1 MTRSEAAA
9 FLKAH
14 DNYVILTHRRPDGDT
29 CGCAIALCR
38 TLRRLGKTAVVYEN
52 PQFTARFAPYL
63 AGLTRGGIFSD
74 DTLISVDLA
83 ADNLL
88 PFGAED
94 APGRIR
100 LAIDHHG
107 SHSLTADCCL
117 LEADRAA
124 CGEIIYGL
132 LSELGAQPDRET
144 ADALYI
150 AIATDTGCFRYSN
163 VTGNTLR
170 VAAELID
177 CGANIAPINKLF
189 FDTKSFARLQ
199 LEARLTGSVE
209 LYAGGK
215 VGICTLPKA
224 WLAELH
230 ISEDDIDSISGFA
243 RSIEG
248 VEIGIMIREVEG
260 GMGKISL
267 RTSPNYD
274 AAALCRELGGGGHA
288 AAAGCSVAGGI
299 DAAKAAILDVLR
311 RSGVQL

>member
-14 DNYVILTHRRPDGDT
+14 DNYVILTHRRPDGDA
-29 CGCAIALCR
+29 CGCAVALCR
-38 TLRRLGKTAVVYEN
+38 ALRALGKTVAVYDN

-63 AGLTRGGIFSD
+63 AGLTRGGIRPD

-94 APGRIR
+94 TAGRIR

-132 LSELGAQPDRET
+132 LSELGVQPDRET

-177 CGANIAPINKLF
+177 CGADIAPINKLF

-209 LYAGGK
+209 LYANGA

-224 WLAELH
+224 WLTELH

-267 RTSPNYD
+267 RTGPGYD

-299 DAAKAAILDVLR
+299 DAARAAILDVLR

>member
-14 DNYVILTHRRPDGDT
+14 DSYLILTHRRPDGDT
-29 CGCAIALCR
+29 CGCAVALCR
-38 TLRRLGKTAVVYEN
+38 ALRALGKTAAVYDN

-63 AGLTRGGIFSD
+63 AGLTRGGVRPD

-94 APGRIR
+94 TAGRIR

-107 SHSLTADCCL
+107 SHSLTAERCL

-124 CGEIIYGL
+124 CGEIIFGL
-132 LSELGAQPDRET
+132 LCELGVQPDRAI

-150 AIATDTGCFRYSN
+150 AISTDTGCFRYSN

-170 VAAELID
+170 VAAVLLD
-177 CGANIAPINKLF
+177 CGADIAPINKLF

-209 LYAGGK
+209 LYANGA

-224 WLAELH
+224 WLTELH

-299 DAAKAAILDVLR
+299 DAARAAILDVLR